1 MNALTTN
8 SQAPRKVNVL
18 LVQCGPADLDVENNV
33 RQNLGLVEEG
43 LGQTKPDFVVF
54 SELSTTQYFCGY
66 NDPRPFDLAR
76 PVEEVA
82 ARYADAA
89 RQAAAYLLVTF
100 FERGRVKGEFFNS
113 MVLLD
118 PEGEIVPGT
127 LPDGRSVRCYR
138 KNHIPDQYSYSPGL
152 NERYYFKGGPGLP
165 TFETRHGRIG
175 CLICYE
181 RSFPEAWRVLALNGA
196 EIVFVPTALW
206 GPNRSASWSFE
217 LRTAALQNGVFVVG
231 CNKGG
236 REMTEAE
243 RPFYGASVVYSPMG
257 ELLGEGPEGKG
268 PALLTV
274 TLDLAEVYRHGV
286 RYTFFRDRRP
296 ELYGSIADV
305 RRNVY

>member
-1 MNALTTN
+1 MT
-8 SQAPRKVNVL
+8 APARTL
-18 LVQCGPADLDVENNV
+18 DILAIQCGPADPDVERNV
-33 RQNLGLVEEG
+33 EQNLALIDEG
-43 LGQTKPDFVVF
+43 RKLGRPQFVVF
-54 SELSTTQYFCGY
+54 SELSTTQYFCGF
-66 NDPRPFDLAR
+66 NDPARFELAR
-76 PVEEVA
+76 PLDGPMIRRFGAVA
-82 ARYADAA
+82 RDLDA
-89 RQAAAYLLVTF
+89 YVLLTF
-100 FERGRVKGEFFNS
+100 FERGQVKGEFFNS
-113 MVLLD
+113 LAVLGPD
-118 PEGEIVPGT
+118 GELVPGT
-127 LPDGRSVRCYR
+127 LPDGRTVQCYR

-165 TFETRHGRIG
+165 VFNTRHGRIG

-181 RSFPEAWRVLALNGA
+181 RSFPEAWRVLALHGA

-257 ELLGEGPEGKG
+257 DQLAEGPEGKG
-268 PALLTV
+268 PAFV
-274 TLDLAEVYRHGV
+274 SARLDLAEVDRHGV

-296 ELYGSIADV
+296 ELYTSLGDV
-305 RRNVY
+305 ARRVY